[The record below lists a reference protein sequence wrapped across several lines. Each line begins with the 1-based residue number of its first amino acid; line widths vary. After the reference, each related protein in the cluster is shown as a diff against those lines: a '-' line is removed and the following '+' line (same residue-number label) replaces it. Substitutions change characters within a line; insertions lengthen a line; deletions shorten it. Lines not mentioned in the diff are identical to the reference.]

1 MKTKVFY
8 LATKVTVAVILV
20 AILVIE
26 AAASG
31 TPKIKV
37 VPYAPERAL
46 IALENENEV
55 ISDLSIEDAA
65 GNVVYYREGKISD
78 AFYSKKFDFANLSNG
93 EYKVT
98 VTNNNGKNEVYFNVK
113 GNKITVNPSSK
124 TTAPFVDIKGDV
136 LKLSLLNSS
145 LNDVNLVVSN
155 ENGIVYKK
163 SLGNDF
169 SINAGFN
176 LANLENGT
184 YAIDINDGV
193 KNYSYNFKK

>member
-65 GNVVYYREGKISD
+65 GNWNINFIAHPIFGLACNCVECVVIS
-78 AFYSKKFDFANLSNG
+78 K
-93 EYKVT
+93 
-98 VTNNNGKNEVYFNVK
+98 
-113 GNKITVNPSSK
+113 
-124 TTAPFVDIKGDV
+124 
-136 LKLSLLNSS
+136 
-145 LNDVNLVVSN
+145 
-155 ENGIVYKK
+155 
-163 SLGNDF
+163 
-169 SINAGFN
+169 
-176 LANLENGT
+176 
-184 YAIDINDGV
+184 
-193 KNYSYNFKK
+193 